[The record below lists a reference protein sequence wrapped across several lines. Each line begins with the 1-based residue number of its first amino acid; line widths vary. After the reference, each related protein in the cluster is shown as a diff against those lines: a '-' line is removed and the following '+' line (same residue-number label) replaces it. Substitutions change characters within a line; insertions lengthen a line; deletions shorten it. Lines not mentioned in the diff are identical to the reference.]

1 MKILCDNWDTFLK
14 NCKLFYTDKKIEI
27 IRVFEV
33 EHRDNKVFIGNE
45 IQIPNSAI
53 ITKSGRVS
61 ISVKFLTYVFQNLS
75 KKKKGFLIVHN
86 HDTQCEPSPA
96 DTRTFQAMKK
106 FINYFNIQPYIFVI
120 YSNVETYFKIVFG
133 NDEKEFYI
141 SNN

>member
-53 ITKSGRVS
+53 IT
-61 ISVKFLTYVFQNLS
+61 
-75 KKKKGFLIVHN
+75 
-86 HDTQCEPSPA
+86 
-96 DTRTFQAMKK
+96 
-106 FINYFNIQPYIFVI
+106 
-120 YSNVETYFKIVFG
+120 
-133 NDEKEFYI
+133 
-141 SNN
+141 